1 MIHGSYQ
8 QKKKPNWLKHADAW
22 VASKKILDF
31 NYITTQHQGST
42 VYFRRFYWGAGE
54 GHGHTNTFTYEG
66 GNFEN

>member
-22 VASKKILDF
+22 VASKKIPDF

-42 VYFRRFYWGAGE
+42 VYFRRFYLCKL
-54 GHGHTNTFTYEG
+54 EG